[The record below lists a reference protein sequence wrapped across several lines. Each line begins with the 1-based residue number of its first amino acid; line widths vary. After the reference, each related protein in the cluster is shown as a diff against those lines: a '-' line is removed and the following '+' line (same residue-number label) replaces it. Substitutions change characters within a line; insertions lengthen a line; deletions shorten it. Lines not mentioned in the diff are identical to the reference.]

1 MSQLFLI
8 TKKAKLPQFLF
19 TISLLIMGS
28 LGVIYVIE
36 SIYFGKVLDAA
47 GTSLSSVKSA
57 IFIIFLI
64 TLIEY
69 VLGIVSKYTVARF
82 SEIGMF
88 NLRNSLSQK
97 ISHLKY
103 KVYDEASTGDILSR
117 TMSDL
122 NGIGAFWSDTFIN
135 LFQDFFVFTTGLFV
149 CLYIS
154 LKLTLVGFIFI
165 PIVSYIIFKTSS
177 IVEKASYDSRKFSGK
192 MNSLAHNILMGMMT
206 LKAFT
211 LEDIMSRKFNETS
224 KDFIKAEKK
233 VGIASAK
240 VYAIGSLIDYGPNI
254 AVIILAGI
262 MSINNMLTS
271 GEYLTFTFTF
281 GFVSNVLYD
290 LQRYI
295 ISYRNSEAM
304 ARRLMGIYA
313 YEDEKLFEIKA
324 KESLDNPII
333 NISNLSFSY
342 SENHKIL
349 DSINL
354 KINKNEVVAFV
365 GASGSGKSTLV
376 KEISGMYDI
385 PSGDAEVAGFKIKEE
400 NIPSIRNQI
409 AIVSQESY
417 LFPVSVIE
425 NVRYGK
431 PDASD
436 EEVIEACKKADIHD
450 FIMEQPNKYKTL
462 VGEKGIYMSGGQR
475 QRISI
480 ARAFLKNANIL
491 ILDEPTSA
499 LDSESEKNIQ
509 YTLDKLMN
517 GKTVI
522 IVAHRLSTIIN
533 ANLIYVFDKGTLKEK
548 GSHEDLVLKQG
559 YYYNLYKK
567 QFENNQEEETA

>member
-8 TKKAKLPQFLF
+8 TKKAKLPRFLF

-28 LGVIYVIE
+28 LGIIYVIE

-47 GTSLSSVKSA
+47 GTSLNSVKSA

-103 KVYDEASTGDILSR
+103 KVYDETSTGDILSR

-165 PIVSYIIFKTSS
+165 PIVSFIIFKTSS

-206 LKAFT
+206 LKSFT
-211 LEDIMSRKFNETS
+211 LEDIMSRKFNEAS
-224 KDFIKAEKK
+224 QNFIKAEKK

-313 YEDEKLFEIKA
+313 YEDEKLFEIKT

-333 NISNLSFSY
+333 NITNLSFSY

-354 KINKNEVVAFV
+354 NINKNEVVAFV

-376 KEISGMYDI
+376 KVISGMYDI
-385 PSGDAEVAGFKIKEE
+385 DYGNAEVAGFKIKEE
-400 NIPSIRNQI
+400 NIPSIRNQV

-417 LFPVSVIE
+417 LFPGSIIE

-436 EEVIEACKKADIHD
+436 DEVIEACKKADIHD
-450 FIMEQPNKYKTL
+450 FIMEQPNKYETL

-509 YTLDKLMN
+509 YTIDKLMN

-533 ANLIYVFDKGTLKEK
+533 SDSIYVFDKGNIKEK

-559 YYYNLYKK
+559 YYYSLYKK